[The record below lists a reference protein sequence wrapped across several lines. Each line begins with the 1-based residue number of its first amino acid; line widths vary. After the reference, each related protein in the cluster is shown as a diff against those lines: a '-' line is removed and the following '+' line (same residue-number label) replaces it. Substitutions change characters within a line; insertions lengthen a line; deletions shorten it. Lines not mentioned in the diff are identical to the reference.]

1 MTGFGYNLM
10 GMGNVLSGGV
20 VRHLEEVFAAQ
31 QDSMEQDA
39 MEKKHA

>member
-20 VRHLEEVFAAQ
+20 VRHLEEVFAERIFLGNGKIGRA
-31 QDSMEQDA
+31 
-39 MEKKHA
+39 HV